1 VRSPRILSSEDK
13 VVFDALKA
21 QVEAGTFRA
30 PLDSP
35 LWFCAD
41 ELGLTIAH
49 YAAGEGLLPDGFTR
63 WDLRADYGCSVAEC
77 AMRAKKLPP
86 DFDQWGIFVYKWDL
100 RSPLSIA
107 HVAAKE
113 GLLPKDF
120 SAWDIP
126 TVHIENPSRMKTVA
140 HIAAINSR
148 LPKNFDQWSL
158 IDGEGKTVAHEA
170 AFRGCL
176 PDGFKE
182 WDLLDSEG
190 VTVAEVAFSHP
201 KKGALYRAAF
211 EASTVS
217 SEIEER
223 QVKAFIR
230 RGGA

>member
-1 VRSPRILSSEDK
+1 MRAARILNSEDK
-13 VVFDALKA
+13 KVFYALKA

-86 DFDQWGIFVYKWDL
+86 SFDRWDIFVYKYEW

-113 GLLPKDF
+113 GLLPKSF
-120 SAWDIP
+120 SMWDIP
-126 TVHIENPSRMKTVA
+126 TVHLDAPSKMETVA

-148 LPKNFDQWSL
+148 LPKDFDQWGL
-158 IDGEGKTVAHEA
+158 INGIGKTVAHEA

-176 PDGFKE
+176 PEGFRE
-182 WDLLDSEG
+182 WGLLDAKG
-190 VTVAEVAFSHP
+190 RTVAEIAFAHP
-201 KKGALYRAAF
+201 RKGMLYRAAF
-211 EASTVS
+211 EASMVS

-230 RGGA
+230 RGGM